1 MNALKASVASHAH
14 SKESQRRWPT
24 LFLVLLA
31 LCSLVLTACS
41 VDITTT
47 QKMDANGKGTRS
59 MTVVAEL
66 SKKEAGKVDVKKI
79 EKTLKKA
86 APEGTK
92 VDSVKKKGRKLTVNV
107 TMSFKDIEDYKKVLN
122 NALDA
127 GGRSLSARVDFESLN
142 AELRHGFTLEE
153 NASSGQLLQWI
164 RKALVDNKIVSKKK
178 ADNVW
183 PEDRGGTLSV
193 GKGSAKAS
201 RTPFLERK
209 ITDHGFDDITLL
221 IEKRADDYRFAV
233 LYRLDSGGKEARNA
247 RENWIDSVL
256 PDGAQ
261 KLKPRS
267 HAGSDREYIAVVM
280 DVKDETELKDALG
293 ALLGDKNLEISI
305 ADLKEPQGLFSC
317 GYEYTLEADCSQ
329 ICEGGSSIPLRTFV
343 STPGVATRG
352 YKYYNQSMLDQLD
365 FTDGASFTGLKSMSV
380 DTRFHAL
387 DVKPMKMTSI
397 TALLKPGV
405 GDKVSFEVAVA
416 VPESELGTEVEKLEK
431 AFTPSNGSLTSEKKD
446 DQRVFT
452 FTWEGKNPEELQ
464 RKVQVTFKSF
474 SMQENRGGGLW
485 PESTVQVDFAPERDL
500 NTTISSIP
508 TLKVELPL
516 MHGVKGGVPE
526 DGFGL
531 HNGHAEFAYSG
542 PALAWIITMGVLL
555 FIVIAAIVLLVVF
568 RKKIAAKLKS
578 AGEGNRD
585 GHSSQVNVYNTV
597 RAQYNPPAPPAG
609 DAGPPAPP
617 ADSTAPP
624 APPAPP
630 GDSPAPPA
638 PPAPTVP
645 TVPPAP
651 PVPSTEDAG
660 PPAPPPLPEK

>member
-92 VDSVKKKGRKLTVNV
+92 VDSVKKKGRKLTVSV

-127 GGRSLSARVDFESLN
+127 GGLSPSVRVDFESIN
-142 AELRHGFTLEE
+142 AQLRHGLTLEE
-153 NASSGQLLQWI
+153 NVSSGQLLQWV
-164 RKALVDNKIVSKKK
+164 RKALLDNKIVSKKK
-178 ADNVW
+178 ADAVS
-183 PEDRGGTLSV
+183 PKDRGGTLSV
-193 GKGSAKAS
+193 GNESTKAP
-201 RTPFLERK
+201 RTPFQESK
-209 ITDHGFDDITLL
+209 VTDHGFIAVTPL
-221 IEKRADDYRFAV
+221 IEKRTDGYRFAV
-233 LYRLDSGGKEARNA
+233 VYRVESGSREAEKA
-247 RENWIDSVL
+247 REKWIDSVM

-261 KLKPRS
+261 KVELP
-267 HAGSDREYIAVVM
+267 GSVGTDREHIAVVM

-293 ALLGDKNLEISI
+293 ALLGDKNLEVSI
-305 ADLKEPQGLFSC
+305 TDLDEPEGLFTRV
-317 GYEYTLEADCSQ
+317 YEYTLEADCSQ
-329 ICEGGSSIPLRTFV
+329 ICEGGSSIPLRPYV
-343 STPGVATRG
+343 STPGVGTDG
-352 YKYYNQSMLDQLD
+352 YKYPNQSTLDELG
-365 FTDGASFTGLKSMSV
+365 FTDGAIFTAISEVSS
-380 DTRFHAL
+380 DNRFHAL

-452 FTWEGKNPEELQ
+452 FTWEGKNPEELE

-638 PPAPTVP
+638 P

>member
-193 GKGSAKAS
+193 GNESTKAP
-201 RTPFLERK
+201 RTPFQESK
-209 ITDHGFDDITLL
+209 VTDHGFIAVTPL
-221 IEKRADDYRFAV
+221 IEKRTDGYRFAV
-233 LYRLDSGGKEARNA
+233 LYRLDSEDKEDKEARKA
-247 RENWIDSVL
+247 REKWIDSVM

-261 KLKPRS
+261 KVELP
-267 HAGSDREYIAVVM
+267 GSVGTDREHIAVVM

-293 ALLGDKNLEISI
+293 ALLGDKNLEVSI
-305 ADLKEPQGLFSC
+305 TDLDEPEGLFTRV
-317 GYEYTLEADCSQ
+317 YEYTLEADCSQ
-329 ICEGGSSIPLRTFV
+329 ICEDGSSIPLRPYV
-343 STPGVATRG
+343 STPGVGTDG
-352 YKYYNQSMLDQLD
+352 YKYPNQSTLDELG
-365 FTDGASFTGLKSMSV
+365 FTDGAIFTAISEVSS
-380 DTRFHAL
+380 DNRFHTL
-387 DVKPMKMTSI
+387 DAKPMNLTSV

-431 AFTPSNGSLTSEKKD
+431 AFTPSHGSLTSEKKD
-446 DQRVFT
+446 GQRVFT
-452 FTWEGKNPEELQ
+452 FTWEGKSPEELEE
-464 RKVQVTFKSF
+464 KVRVTFNSF
-474 SMQENRGGGLW
+474 SMQENRRGGLW
-485 PESTVQVDFAPERDL
+485 PESTVQIDFAPERDL
-500 NTTISSIP
+500 NTTISSTP

-516 MHGVKGGVPE
+516 MHGMKGEV
-526 DGFGL
+526 
-531 HNGHAEFAYSG
+531 
-542 PALAWIITMGVLL
+542 
-555 FIVIAAIVLLVVF
+555 
-568 RKKIAAKLKS
+568 
-578 AGEGNRD
+578 
-585 GHSSQVNVYNTV
+585 
-597 RAQYNPPAPPAG
+597 
-609 DAGPPAPP
+609 P
-617 ADSTAPP
+617 ADAP
-624 APPAPP
+624 AAQ
-630 GDSPAPPA
+630 S
-638 PPAPTVP
+638 
-645 TVPPAP
+645 
-651 PVPSTEDAG
+651 
-660 PPAPPPLPEK
+660 LR